1 MDNVNSLFEFLFPLN
16 LFIDLVNGIFISA
29 LILFICKKNNISSAL
44 TIILFFSCFT
54 PFLFN
59 GLLIDWTVFP
69 DQTKYIRR
77 AAEMRNF
84 EITENNFNPRN
95 LKLVITKGIY
105 MIFPIPFI
113 EGFKSIGFANR
124 FALLIL
130 IIFLVKKNFDKYFI
144 LTLIFLPSII
154 LYSSVSLRD
163 SLIIV
168 ISILFFHY
176 FFEKNYL
183 PAFLYLI
190 LLFFIKI
197 QNAIFFLLIVVMFKA
212 FFNSSFYSTKVRKNL
227 RDLFLLSLIFIFVTN
242 FNDIM
247 ELFNTRR
254 YGMYDEA
261 YGSGE
266 GYIDLNFK
274 NFILIGISSLF
285 YFLISPIN
293 SFNSITG
300 IVLIIDTVI
309 LYSVVYYFF
318 KKTYFKNKRLV
329 FFWLL
334 ALIGI
339 SFIYGLAIF
348 NDGTIH
354 RYKVVY
360 VIPLIFAL
368 LKSSKIKNA

>member
-1 MDNVNSLFEFLFPLN
+1 
-16 LFIDLVNGIFISA
+16 
-29 LILFICKKNNISSAL
+29 
-44 TIILFFSCFT
+44 
-54 PFLFN
+54 
-59 GLLIDWTVFP
+59 
-69 DQTKYIRR
+69 
-77 AAEMRNF
+77 
-84 EITENNFNPRN
+84 
-95 LKLVITKGIY
+95 
-105 MIFPIPFI
+105 
-113 EGFKSIGFANR
+113 
-124 FALLIL
+124 
-130 IIFLVKKNFDKYFI
+130 
-144 LTLIFLPSII
+144 
-154 LYSSVSLRD
+154 
-163 SLIIV
+163 
-168 ISILFFHY
+168 
-176 FFEKNYL
+176 
-183 PAFLYLI
+183 
-190 LLFFIKI
+190 
-197 QNAIFFLLIVVMFKA
+197 MFKA
-212 FFNSSFYSTKVRKNL
+212 LFNSSFYSTKVRKNL

-293 SFNSITG
+293 SFNSVTG
-300 IVLIIDTVI
+300 IVLIIDTII

-318 KKTYFKNKRLV
+318 KKTYFKNKRLT

-334 ALIGI
+334 SLIGI

-368 LKSSKIKNA
+368 LNLLK

>member
-168 ISILFFHY
+168 ISILFFYY

-183 PAFLYLI
+183 LAFLYLI

-212 FFNSSFYSTKVRKNL
+212 LFNSSFYSTKVRKNL

-293 SFNSITG
+293 SFNSVTG
-300 IVLIIDTVI
+300 IVLIIDTII

-318 KKTYFKNKRLV
+318 KKTYFKNKRLT

-334 ALIGI
+334 SLIGI

>member
-1 MDNVNSLFEFLFPLN
+1 MVFLYQLSYYLFVKKIIFRVLLLLF
-16 LFIDLVNGIFISA
+16 F
-29 LILFICKKNNISSAL
+29 
-44 TIILFFSCFT
+44 FFSCFT

-183 PAFLYLI
+183 LAFLYLI

-212 FFNSSFYSTKVRKNL
+212 LFNSSFYSTKVRKNL

-293 SFNSITG
+293 SFNSVTG
-300 IVLIIDTVI
+300 IVLIIDTII

-318 KKTYFKNKRLV
+318 KKTYFKNKRLT

-334 ALIGI
+334 SLIGI